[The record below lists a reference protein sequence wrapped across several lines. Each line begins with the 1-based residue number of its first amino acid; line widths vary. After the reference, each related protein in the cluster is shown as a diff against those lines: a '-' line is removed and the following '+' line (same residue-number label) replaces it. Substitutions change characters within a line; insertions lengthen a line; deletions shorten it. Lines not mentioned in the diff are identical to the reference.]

1 MIKKEVKI
9 NIMAGPVG
17 IEPTSVGIKT
27 RCVNRFAT
35 AQYLYYI
42 EIIFYLN
49 CALCKYNIYL
59 VHVY

>member
-35 AQYLYYI
+35 AQNTYYI
-42 EIIFYLN
+42 GIIFYLN
-49 CALCKYNIYL
+49 CALYRYGIYL
-59 VHVY
+59 ICVY